1 MEMLLKKVLMISV
14 ALCLMT
20 GCLQRPGPR
29 TGDFNA
35 LVKDSLTEQPIPGVS
50 IDIGGES
57 KETDLKGQFSLA
69 GLAPGDYQIRL
80 SRQWYESKEVT
91 YKHLGKPEPVTF
103 YLRPTSLPGRIY
115 YSYDEGKNREI
126 YELLLESRTVRKV
139 LALQDSSETNP
150 AWSDSGKFAVEST
163 INNISKVIVYKF
175 ENGNLTPI
183 LIRDGEHPSLDD
195 GGKYVVFKS
204 KGKIV
209 KYDIDG
215 NQEIEIESYDPAGW
229 NPVLSPDGT
238 KVAYVSGDYSK
249 LYIFSS
255 KSVGDVFVPKGEYNG
270 YKLNNPC
277 WSPDGKKIAFE
288 AYKDSEGKRAIYYI
302 TVDSLD
308 SGMTQ
313 ITFPSRDKEQHKHPA
328 WGEDNMIYFSG
339 NIIYSS
345 RSDIYGVGL
354 DHGSVWVMVSKGS
367 GDKNYP
373 CWGK

>member
-1 MEMLLKKVLMISV
+1 MLLKKVLMISV

-103 YLRPTSLPGRIY
+103 YLRPISLPGRIY
-115 YSYDEGKNREI
+115 YNYDEGDNKEI
-126 YELLLESRTVRKV
+126 YELLLENRTVRKV

-150 AWSDSGKFAVEST
+150 AWSISGKFAVEST
-163 INNISKVIVYKF
+163 INKISKVIVYDF
-175 ENGNLTPI
+175 GNGNLTPI
-183 LIRDGEHPSLDD
+183 LIQDGEHPSLDNA
-195 GGKYVVFKS
+195 GKYVVFKS
-204 KGKIV
+204 NGRIV
-209 KYDIDG
+209 KYDIDS
-215 NQEIEIESYDPAGW
+215 NQEIESYDQAGW
-229 NPVLSPDGT
+229 NPVISPDGT
-238 KVAYVSGDYSK
+238 RVAYVSGDYTK
-249 LYIFSS
+249 LYIYTT
-255 KSVGDVFVPKGEYNG
+255 KSDYKVFIPDCDYEG

-277 WSPDGKKIAFE
+277 WSPNGEKIAFE
-288 AYKDSEGKRAIYYI
+288 AYENSEGKRAIYYI
-302 TVDSLD
+302 IVDSIN
-308 SGMTQ
+308 SGMIR
-313 ITFPSRDKEQHKHPA
+313 ITSPSGDKEQHKHPT
-328 WGEDNMIYFSG
+328 WGENDMIYFSG

-345 RSDIYGVGL
+345 RRDIYGVGL
-354 DHGSVWVMVSKGS
+354 DQGFKWVMVSKGS
-367 GDKNYP
+367 GDKNFP

>member
-69 GLAPGDYQIRL
+69 GLAPGDYQIRM
-80 SRQWYESKEVT
+80 SRQWYESKDVT

-103 YLRPTSLPGRIY
+103 YLRPISLPGRIY
-115 YSYDEGKNREI
+115 YSYDEGKDREI
-126 YELLLESRTVRKV
+126 YELLLENRTVRKV
-139 LALQDSSETNP
+139 LALQGSAETNP
-150 AWSDSGKFAVEST
+150 AWSILGRFAVEST
-163 INNISKVIVYKF
+163 ANKISQVIVYDFRK
-175 ENGNLTPI
+175 GNLTPI
-183 LIRDGEHPSLDD
+183 LIRDGEHPSLDKE
-195 GGKYVVFKS
+195 GKNVVFKS
-204 KGKIV
+204 KGKII
-209 KYDIDG
+209 KYDIDN
-215 NQEIEIESYDPAGW
+215 NQEIESYDQAGW

-238 KVAYVSGDYSK
+238 RVTYVSGDYSK
-249 LYIFSS
+249 LYIYRS
-255 KSVGDVFVPKGEYNG
+255 KFECDVFIPKGEYDG

-277 WSPDGKKIAFE
+277 WSPDGRKIAFE

-302 TVDSLD
+302 IVDSLD

-313 ITFPSRDKEQHKHPA
+313 ITFPSGDKEQHKHPA
-328 WGEDNMIYFSG
+328 WGEDNIIYFSG

-345 RSDIYGVGL
+345 RIDIYGVGL
-354 DHGSVWVMVSKGS
+354 EHGPIWVMVSKGS
-367 GDKNYP
+367 GDKLYP